1 MGNFQRESPQR
12 TAGNK
17 GQRKE
22 NLSISIGPT
31 RIDSDIDKP
40 IITWLDNKLNGKKK

>member
-1 MGNFQRESPQR
+1 MGKLEKESQRR
-12 TAGNK
+12 TTGSKNE
-17 GQRKE
+17 GKE
-22 NLSISIGPT
+22 NLTITSGPF